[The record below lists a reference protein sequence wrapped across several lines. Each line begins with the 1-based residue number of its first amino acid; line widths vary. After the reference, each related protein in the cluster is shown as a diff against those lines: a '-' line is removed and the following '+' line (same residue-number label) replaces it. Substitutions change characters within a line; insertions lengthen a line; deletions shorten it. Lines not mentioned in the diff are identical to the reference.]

1 MYAVIFRAVTRDLDQ
16 EYLELAEQLRRLA
29 IDKYGCREFFA
40 LTEGNQEVAISY
52 WDTEE
57 QVRNWKQDALH
68 LRAQQLGR
76 KNGTSHIGCKLQ
88 KYSASTLALA
98 TPSRSPINQET

>member
-1 MYAVIFRAVTRDLDQ
+1 MYAVIFRAVIRDLDQ
-16 EYLELAEQLRRLA
+16 EYLELAEQLRSLA
-29 IDKYGCREFFA
+29 IEKYGCREFFA

-68 LRAQQLGR
+68 LQAQQLGR
-76 KNGTSHIGCKLQ
+76 KKWYESYRVQIAEVQREYAGTSD
-88 KYSASTLALA
+88 A
-98 TPSRSPINQET
+98 

>member
-1 MYAVIFRAVTRDLDQ
+1 MYAVIFRAVIRDLDQ
-16 EYLELAEQLRRLA
+16 EYLELAEQLRSLA
-29 IDKYGCREFFA
+29 IEKYGCREFFA

-76 KNGTSHIGCKLQ
+76 KKWYESYRVQIAEVQREYAGTSD
-88 KYSASTLALA
+88 A
-98 TPSRSPINQET
+98 

>member
-57 QVRNWKQDALH
+57 QVRNWKQDSLH
-68 LRAQQLGR
+68 LQAQQLGR
-76 KNGTSHIGCKLQ
+76 KKWYESYRVQIAEVQREYAGTSD
-88 KYSASTLALA
+88 A
-98 TPSRSPINQET
+98 

>member
-76 KNGTSHIGCKLQ
+76 KKWYESYRVQIAEVQREYAGTSD
-88 KYSASTLALA
+88 A
-98 TPSRSPINQET
+98 

>member
-1 MYAVIFRAVTRDLDQ
+1 MYAVIFRAVIRDLDQ
-16 EYLELAEQLRRLA
+16 EYLDLAEQLRSLA

-68 LRAQQLGR
+68 LQAQQLGR
-76 KNGTSHIGCKLQ
+76 KKWYESYRVQIAEVQREYAGTSD
-88 KYSASTLALA
+88 A
-98 TPSRSPINQET
+98 

>member
-68 LRAQQLGR
+68 LQAQQLGR
-76 KNGTSHIGCKLQ
+76 KKWYESYRVQIAEVQREYAGTSD
-88 KYSASTLALA
+88 A
-98 TPSRSPINQET
+98 

>member
-1 MYAVIFRAVTRDLDQ
+1 MYAVIFRAVIRDLDQ
-16 EYLELAEQLRRLA
+16 EYLDLAEQLRSLA
-29 IDKYGCREFFA
+29 IEKYGCREFFA

-68 LRAQQLGR
+68 LQAQQLGR
-76 KNGTSHIGCKLQ
+76 KKWYESYRVQIAEVQREYAGTSD
-88 KYSASTLALA
+88 A
-98 TPSRSPINQET
+98 